1 MFCATCGNQLSDA
14 NAKFCNSCGAPVAA
28 AVAMDAGST
37 PTPSAAPAGAALGP
51 SHAAPAATQ
60 KGKSSP
66 WLNLILV
73 VLAFFLVLGIAA
85 AGVVTYLA
93 YRVKHKIEEAK
104 TEYGLD
110 KLGKLAEKASG
121 SSGTVQ
127 ARDVCSLLSK
137 QEVSE
142 ITGVAITDATR
153 CVSCSCR

>member
-1 MFCATCGNQLSDA
+1 MCNVWEPTQRCECEVLQLVRSARGRGCRDGRGLYTNSISGPGWRCSRTFTCRTSGHTE
-14 NAKFCNSCGAPVAA
+14 GEIEPVAQSDPGR
-28 AVAMDAGST
+28 VGILPGS
-37 PTPSAAPAGAALGP
+37 
-51 SHAAPAATQ
+51 
-60 KGKSSP
+60 
-66 WLNLILV
+66 
-73 VLAFFLVLGIAA
+73 GIAA